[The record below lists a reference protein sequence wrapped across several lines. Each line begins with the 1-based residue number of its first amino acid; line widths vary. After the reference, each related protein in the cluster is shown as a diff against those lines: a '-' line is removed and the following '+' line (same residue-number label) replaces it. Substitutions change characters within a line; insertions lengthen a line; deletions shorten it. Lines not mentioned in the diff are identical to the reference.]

1 LWERWRIV
9 WVGGTILVVL
19 GVERLAC
26 AAYLLCRWIW
36 DLRTEPPDA
45 APEGAFAANTIMS
58 VGCGDAGLE
67 LR

>member
-1 LWERWRIV
+1 M
-9 WVGGTILVVL
+9 VL

-58 VGCGDAGLE
+58 GACGDAGLE